1 MKILHIEG
9 DSKFGGDSI
18 VVLRLSQKAKE
29 LGWKVD
35 VLTTDQ
41 IFKEVLMANGIG
53 VIDLDVIWRNINP
66 VRDLWGLYKLYR
78 FLRRSEYE
86 IVQTHTSKAGFVGRL
101 AAKLAG
107 IPIILH
113 TVHGFAFHEESRPL
127 TLWFYATLERI
138 ASHWCDKIVTVSKF
152 HRNWAL
158 KLGIGNEEKILA
170 IPNGIP
176 EERVVPKR
184 SKEEIRKELNLTKEI
199 VILSIG
205 RLAPQKGLEYLIK
218 SIPILFTKI
227 KKSFKVLLV
236 GEGPLEN
243 YLKNLVKTLGIEQYV
258 KFVGFRNDIGN
269 LLSISDIVVLP
280 SLWEGLSIALLEAV
294 AAGKPIITTTI
305 GGNLEV
311 VKNEESALLV
321 PPKSPVSIAEAIIR
335 LIDNRDLAIKLG
347 DQARKTYQD
356 IYTEEKMLNKYIE
369 LYFSLLRIK
378 GKTGEMHIE
387 S

>member
-9 DSKFGGDSI
+9 NSKFGGDSI

-66 VRDLWGLYKLYR
+66 VRDLRGLYKLYR
-78 FLRRSEYE
+78 FLRRSDYE
-86 IVQTHTSKAGFVGRL
+86 IIHTHTSKAGFVGRL

-107 IPIILH
+107 IPIIIH

-127 TLWFYATLERI
+127 TLWFYASLERI

-152 HRNWAL
+152 HRDWAL
-158 KLGIGNEEKILA
+158 KLGIGNEEKVLA

-176 EERVVPKR
+176 EERVAPNR

-199 VILSIG
+199 VILSTG
-205 RLAPQKGLEYLIK
+205 RLAPQKGLQYLIK
-218 SIPILFTKI
+218 SIPILFSKI

-236 GEGPLEN
+236 GEGPLEY

-258 KFVGFRNDIGN
+258 KFLGFRNDIGN

-280 SLWEGLSIALLEAV
+280 SLWEGLSIALLEAM

-305 GGNLEV
+305 GSNLEV
-311 VKNEESALLV
+311 VRNEESALLV
-321 PPKSPVSIAEAIIR
+321 PSKSPESIAEAIIR

-347 DQARKTYQD
+347 DQARKTYED
-356 IYTEEKMLNKYIE
+356 KYTEEKMVNKYME
-369 LYFSLLRIK
+369 LYFSLLMIK
-378 GKTGEMHIE
+378 GKTGEMLIE
-387 S
+387 R

>member
-9 DSKFGGDSI
+9 NSKFGGDSI

-35 VLTTDQ
+35 VLTADQ

-66 VRDLWGLYKLYR
+66 VRDLRGLYKLYR
-78 FLRRSEYE
+78 FLRRSDYE
-86 IVQTHTSKAGFVGRL
+86 IIHTHTSKAGFVGRL

-107 IPIILH
+107 IPIIIH

-127 TLWFYATLERI
+127 TLWFYASLERI

-152 HRNWAL
+152 HRDWAL
-158 KLGIGNEEKILA
+158 KLGIGNEEKVLA

-176 EERVVPKR
+176 EERVAPNR

-199 VILSIG
+199 VILSTG
-205 RLAPQKGLEYLIK
+205 RLAPQKGLQYLIK
-218 SIPILFTKI
+218 SIPILFSKI

-236 GEGPLEN
+236 GEGPLEY

-258 KFVGFRNDIGN
+258 KFLGFRNDIGN

-280 SLWEGLSIALLEAV
+280 SLWEGLSIALLEAM

-305 GGNLEV
+305 GSNLEV
-311 VKNEESALLV
+311 VRNEESALLV
-321 PPKSPVSIAEAIIR
+321 PSKSPESIAEAIIR

-347 DQARKTYQD
+347 DQARKTYED
-356 IYTEEKMLNKYIE
+356 KYTEEKMVNKYME
-369 LYFSLLRIK
+369 LYFSLLMIK
-378 GKTGEMHIE
+378 GKTGEMLIE
-387 S
+387 R